1 MDVIYRLALG
11 QTGSKMFTDDRRV
24 KDVESAR
31 YESTH
36 GVPPEATDFIDLFLD
51 VKAEQNFD
59 NNAEFLKTGMKITKQ
74 LTPGEIPAQCFVL
87 LLAGFETTATSLA
100 YITYLL
106 AKYPAVQQKLQAEID
121 EYCHEESIDYETLV
135 NMKYIDCV
143 IKESLR
149 MYPLASIANSRQC
162 MKSTTLGDVEVKEGE
177 FVLVDTFSIHYDHNL
192 WGEDADKFCPERW
205 LNSSERPLAAF
216 LSFGIGPRQCIGM
229 RLALMEEKLVL
240 AHLLKRFDIVATK
253 DTDETFILKGTTTIS
268 PEKIA
273 INDNM

>member
-11 QTGSKMFTDDRRV
+11 QSGSKMFTDDRRV
-24 KDVESAR
+24 KDIESAR
-31 YESTH
+31 NESTH

-74 LTPGEIPAQCFVL
+74 LTRSEIPAQCFVL

-106 AKYPAVQQKLQAEID
+106 AKHPAVQQKLQAEID
-121 EYCHEESIDYETLV
+121 EYCHEEVRLPIRLDKSDFPHHELSTV
-135 NMKYIDCV
+135 V
-143 IKESLR
+143 SLR
-149 MYPLASIANSRQC
+149 ANSRQC
-162 MKSTTLGDVEVKEGE
+162 MKSTTLGDVQVKEGE

-205 LNSSERPLAAF
+205 LKPSERPLAAF

-240 AHLLKRFDIVATK
+240 AHLLKRFDIAATK
-253 DTDETFILKGTTTIS
+253 DTDVGAFG
-268 PEKIA
+268 
-273 INDNM
+273 